1 MDRPRQFAAGDAP
14 LAHWFKTGTKTTG
27 TKGGRGLTRR
37 TRTLWQQ
44 PAFVAMA
51 ATILGRTEGTSRTAG
66 LALRTV
72 GPWRAARRAALVS
85 GTRSS
90 RATLRAGNF
99 LANKE
104 LQRSRNRRAMAES
117 QTRSR
122 LSSKMRS
129 ASAAAVN
136 QSLRASSASSWLGP
150 QPA

>member
-85 GTRSS
+85 GTRSW
-90 RATLRAGNF
+90 RDLAGWQFPGEQKTSKITESPGHGGVPDPFASLFEN
-99 LANKE
+99 E
-104 LQRSRNRRAMAES
+104 ISICRRSEPIIAC
-117 QTRSR
+117 
-122 LSSKMRS
+122 
-129 ASAAAVN
+129 
-136 QSLRASSASSWLGP
+136 
-150 QPA
+150 